1 MSGNLDMNVLAV
13 LRTAESDAEL
23 RRSWTGMNGSK
34 VDIVR
39 CAVAELAAKGR
50 AAEGRDAVLLEMD
63 LSAEGEIAALGTLLT
78 GALAGTPII
87 VAAQDATVSDI
98 RRLMHLGV
106 VDVIPRPITNED
118 LAPALRQAERL
129 RTRAHPAVAGGGG
142 GSRTGGEVVAFLKCG
157 GGAGATTLAVQSAL
171 LMADGRKV
179 SPAEVCLMDLDVQ
192 FGMAGL
198 YLDVTSSMGLPEI
211 IEAPGRLDGA
221 LLRSL
226 MAHHANG
233 VDVLAAPEQMMALDA
248 LTPETMEACLKVARA
263 EYRFVVLDMP
273 QAWTAWS
280 FATLQ
285 NVDRIYL
292 VTQLCVSGL
301 HQAKRQMD
309 MLRAEGFPE
318 SMIKY
323 VVNRDDGGRNSAVK
337 PDDAEK
343 ALDCK
348 LDLRIPNDFKT
359 VRQAS
364 DCGQALAQVRRK
376 SPVEKALRAMLTSTV
391 PGFAEE
397 SAGKQSFF
405 GFKLFS

>member
-1 MSGNLDMNVLAV
+1 MSGELDMNVLAV
-13 LRTAESDAEL
+13 MRSEAGDAEV
-23 RRSWTGMNGSK
+23 RRAWTGMNGSK
-34 VDIVR
+34 IDIVR
-39 CAVAELAAKGR
+39 LAADELAATGR
-50 AAEGRDAVLLEMD
+50 SAEGRDAVLLELD
-63 LSAEGEIAALGTLLT
+63 LGAEGEMAALPGLLE
-78 GALAGTPII
+78 GRLAGAPVI
-87 VAAQDATVSDI
+87 VAAQDAKAADI

-106 VDVIPRPITNED
+106 ADVIPRPISREE
-118 LAPALRQAERL
+118 LVPALRQAERL
-129 RTRAHPAVAGGGG
+129 RSRTHPAVAADEGERGK
-142 GSRTGGEVVAFLKCG
+142 RGEVVAFLKCG

-171 LMADGRKV
+171 LMAEGRKA

-198 YLDVTSSMGLPEI
+198 YLDVASSLGLPEI

-226 MAHHANG
+226 MAHHEGG
-233 VDVLAAPEQMMALDA
+233 VDVLAAPEQMMALEA
-248 LTPETMEACLKVARA
+248 ITPETMESCLKVACQ

-280 FATLQ
+280 FAALQ
-285 NVDRIYL
+285 NADRIYL

-318 SMIKY
+318 TAISY
-323 VVNRDDGGRNSAVK
+323 VVNRDDGGRNGAVK
-337 PDDAEK
+337 PADAEK
-343 ALDCK
+343 ALGRK

-359 VRQAS
+359 VREAS

-376 SPVEKALRAMLTSTV
+376 SPVEKALRAMLRTTLPSFSESGQRRV
-391 PGFAEE
+391 PR
-397 SAGKQSFF
+397 F
-405 GFKLFS
+405 GFKFFS